1 MQITLNN
8 KWSSS
13 LRRGLW
19 ILSLSESE
27 SLRIIIDML
36 KMYARL
42 LNVIAEVEENSGKRF
57 DELLKELFSPAKLAG
72 LYNKLPPDV
81 YGEFMA
87 VLLRLA
93 SLSSTVQNP
102 MILPVDEKRR
112 VASELADIASS
123 LEKLIGRLGEL
134 NGGSLCV

>member
-1 MQITLNN
+1 
-8 KWSSS
+8 
-13 LRRGLW
+13 
-19 ILSLSESE
+19 LSLSESE

-36 KMYARL
+36 KMYAQL

-72 LYNKLPPDV
+72 LYDKLPPDV

-87 VLLRLA
+87 MLLRLA

-112 VASELADIASS
+112 VASELAEIASS